1 MNAAL
6 LSARAA
12 VAGGRIGLP
21 WNVQADLFVAG
32 SEPVPAEPFIDN
44 VRELIGLALVRT
56 AAIEGRSGVTVLRI
70 DFERNLTATLAFGPL
85 PAATEPPGTA
95 VVHRYR
101 ISGSHGFLIVDAT
114 RPGIDVHTKHG
125 VTRRWVDT

>member
-6 LSARAA
+6 LSAASAIAA
-12 VAGGRIGLP
+12 GRIGLP

-32 SEPVPAEPFIDN
+32 VGPVSDEPLIAN
-44 VRELIGLALVRT
+44 VRELIGLPVVRT
-56 AAIEGRSGVTVLRI
+56 TTVDGRDGVTVRCV
-70 DFERNLTATLAFGPL
+70 DFERNLTATLASGPL

-101 ISGSHGFLIVDAT
+101 ISGSHGFLLVDAT
-114 RPGIDVHTKHG
+114 RPGIDVHTRHG
-125 VTRRWVDT
+125 ATRRWVDP